1 MKPSLVVALCVFAIS
16 EVGFAKGSRGLYA
29 GPGTLS
35 PMEERLEGISAQNAA
50 SRAEKAAKARQKI
63 QRNIPAAQSAS
74 GGTKV
79 RYVKVT
85 KKCPCEKK
93 TFTATGGAKVGV
105 GKTPSAAKAAASG
118 ARATNKATW

>member
-1 MKPSLVVALCVFAIS
+1 
-16 EVGFAKGSRGLYA
+16 
-29 GPGTLS
+29 
-35 PMEERLEGISAQNAA
+35 MEERLEGISAQNAA

-93 TFTATGGAKVGV
+93 TFTATGGEPLALSLPAGDGTLIKFE
-105 GKTPSAAKAAASG
+105 
-118 ARATNKATW
+118 RR

>member
-1 MKPSLVVALCVFAIS
+1 MNVRLIAVLCVAMAA
-16 EVGFAKGSRGLYA
+16 EVGFAKGPRGLYA

-50 SRAEKAAKARQKI
+50 SRAEKAAEARQKI